1 MGFSKQDYLC
11 RLPFPSQGIF
21 PTQGLN
27 LGLLYCRQKLY
38 HLSYLNPSKWLACSY
53 HSIHSGL
60 FLTPHFILFSFC
72 HHTLRT
78 SQMVL
83 VVKNLSANAGNAI
96 EVGWIPGLGR
106 CPGEG
111 SGNPLQY
118 PCLENLIDRGA
129 WWTIINGVPKSQT
142 LSTQDSKQHHKLGVR
157 SYPCSTH
164 TPPGL

>member
-27 LGLLYCRQKLY
+27 PGLLYCRQKLY
-38 HLSYLNPSKWLACSY
+38 HLSYLNPSKWLACRH

-72 HHTLRT
+72 HQSIRI

-83 VVKNLSANAGNAI
+83 VVKNLSANAGNVK
-96 EVGWIPGLGR
+96 EVGSIPGLGR
-106 CPGEG
+106 SPRERNGY
-111 SGNPLQY
+111 SLWY
-118 PCLENLIDRGA
+118 SCLENPLDRGA
-129 WWTIINGVPKSQT
+129 QRATVHRVTKSQT
-142 LSTQDSKQHHKLGVR
+142 
-157 SYPCSTH
+157 
-164 TPPGL
+164 